1 MKILALESSTTSAK
15 AMLYDT
21 ERKEPRV
28 FTKSYGTMFLNT
40 VVQDMEKVYDGM
52 LRAGRS
58 VLEQEK
64 DIDMISLGGAWHSA
78 GLCGA
83 DMSPETPGLPW
94 NYTGAAGL
102 CGRLRGRNGYSENY
116 YHRTGCMVNAIYPF
130 FKLMWLKELGFDL
143 SRYRIAGQGV
153 YNTFRMTGYNVVTE
167 CTLSGTGLMNIFT
180 KQYEQDLLDILGVN
194 DGNLPEIVPYN
205 RSYPLQG
212 EAAKALGLKAGI
224 PVIPTNSDGGLNQI
238 GAGALKKGV
247 MTFSVGTSGAIR
259 LTTPEPVLPESPGTW
274 CYLSPKSW
282 MSGAATSGACNCIDW
297 FKAQFAGNMTYNELE
312 TDSLTA
318 ADGPVFLPFVFGER
332 CPGWNDGRSGG
343 FENLRPAHSVRDMY
357 RAVQEGILFNLYQCY
372 KILSEVNGL
381 PKRIKLS
388 GGILHSKGWTQMCS
402 DLFGREMEVD
412 NQEQSSLIGGAVLAL
427 HLMGR
432 IENLE
437 DYDVPPMGIVC
448 PDPVRTDIYRKKFGR
463 YKEYYDGCKAGGNK
477 Q

>member
-180 KQYEQDLLDILGVN
+180 KTV
-194 DGNLPEIVPYN
+194 
-205 RSYPLQG
+205 
-212 EAAKALGLKAGI
+212 
-224 PVIPTNSDGGLNQI
+224 
-238 GAGALKKGV
+238 
-247 MTFSVGTSGAIR
+247 
-259 LTTPEPVLPESPGTW
+259 
-274 CYLSPKSW
+274 
-282 MSGAATSGACNCIDW
+282 
-297 FKAQFAGNMTYNELE
+297 
-312 TDSLTA
+312 
-318 ADGPVFLPFVFGER
+318 
-332 CPGWNDGRSGG
+332 
-343 FENLRPAHSVRDMY
+343 
-357 RAVQEGILFNLYQCY
+357 
-372 KILSEVNGL
+372 
-381 PKRIKLS
+381 
-388 GGILHSKGWTQMCS
+388 
-402 DLFGREMEVD
+402 
-412 NQEQSSLIGGAVLAL
+412 
-427 HLMGR
+427 
-432 IENLE
+432 
-437 DYDVPPMGIVC
+437 
-448 PDPVRTDIYRKKFGR
+448 
-463 YKEYYDGCKAGGNK
+463 
-477 Q
+477 